1 MQELNGIVE
10 SVLFQAPENTFC
22 VFKINEQA
30 QGLTCIVYK
39 GIAPYIGEQITLQGE
54 WVEHAKFGKQF
65 QAKSLTIIPPSSK
78 EGMERFLASGIIK
91 GIGKAM
97 AKRIVDHFGEET
109 LQIMNAAS
117 MRLTEVSGIG
127 AKKAQDIIQSYAEIA
142 EMREL
147 MIFLESYGISS
158 SYAPK
163 LQSNYGSQAINKLRD
178 NPYALASEVH
188 GIGFKTADRIA
199 LSMGFEVDSPLRL
212 RAGIE
217 FAVGKIATLGHTCIS
232 LQALTD
238 QTAKMLQAE
247 PEYVYNLLEDLLEK
261 KRLRSEEFQNT
272 QLVYPEYLYQA
283 ECIVARRLLRLKDQA
298 RAVGKIDV
306 EAIIGDW
313 ESKEAIK
320 LADIQKQAI
329 QSTVQ
334 HGVLVLT
341 GGPGT
346 GKTTIIRGIIKV
358 LEKAGCEILLAAP
371 TGRAARRLAESAG
384 REAKTI
390 HRLLEYNPAEGRF
403 AFARNEY
410 QPLEADVVIVDEAS
424 MLDIVLASYLLR
436 ALATGCRLV
445 LVGDIDQLPSVGAG
459 NVLGDIIRSESMP
472 VIRLQ
477 EVFRQ
482 AEQSSIVVN
491 AHKINQGKLPDLNKN
506 ADFVFRELAEE
517 QAVADLIAQTYLE
530 KLNTHG
536 QQELQVLAP
545 MHKQV
550 CGVQNLNKILQQL
563 VNPASEEKEEINTVK
578 YVFREGDKVMQIK
591 NNYEKDVFN
600 GDIGII
606 TSIAGQVSVRFPEKG
621 GADSVVYA
629 KGELD
634 ELELAYA
641 ISVHKAQ
648 GSEYKCVLLPLVLGH
663 YIMLQRNLL
672 YTAITRAKSEV
683 FLAGKLQALKAAV
696 ANNKTH
702 LRYSLL
708 KERLQGVLPC
718 S

>member
-1 MQELNGIVE
+1 MQELSGIVE
-10 SVLFQAPENTFC
+10 NVLFQAPENTFC
-22 VFKINEQA
+22 VFKINEQT

-54 WVEHAKFGKQF
+54 WIEHAKFGKQF
-65 QAKSLTIIPPSSK
+65 QAKSLNIIPPSSK

-109 LQIMNAAS
+109 LQIMNMAS
-117 MRLTEVSGIG
+117 TRLTEVAGIG
-127 AKKAQDIIQSYAEIA
+127 QKKAQDIIQSYAEVA

-163 LQSNYGSQAINKLRD
+163 LQSNYGGQAITKLRE
-178 NPYALASEVH
+178 NPYALASEVQ
-188 GIGFKTADRIA
+188 GIGFKTADRMA
-199 LSMGFEVDSPLRL
+199 LSMGFEVDSPQRL

-232 LQALTD
+232 LQALTE
-238 QTAKMLQAE
+238 QTTKMLQAE
-247 PEYVYNLLEDLLEK
+247 PEYIYNLLEDLLEK
-261 KRLRSEEFQNT
+261 KKLRSEEFQNT

-298 RAVGKIDV
+298 REVGKIDV
-306 EAIIGDW
+306 DEIIGNW
-313 ESKEAIK
+313 EANENIK

-329 QSTVQ
+329 HSTVQ

-384 REAKTI
+384 KEAKTI
-390 HRLLEYNPAEGRF
+390 HRLLEYNPSEGRF
-403 AFARNEY
+403 SFARNEY

-482 AEQSSIVVN
+482 AEQSSIVLN
-491 AHKINQGKLPDLNKN
+491 AHKINQGKMPDFNKN
-506 ADFVFRELAEE
+506 ADFIFRELLDE
-517 QAVADLIAQTYLE
+517 QAVADLIAQTYLQ
-530 KLNTHG
+530 KLQTHS
-536 QQELQVLAP
+536 QQDLQVLAP

-550 CGVQNLNKILQQL
+550 CGVQNLNKLLQQL
-563 VNPASEEKEEINTVK
+563 VNPASEEKEEINTLK

-600 GDIGII
+600 GDIGLI
-606 TSIAGQVSVRFPEKG
+606 TTIAGQVSVRFPEKG
-621 GADSVVYA
+621 GVDEVVYT

-683 FLAGKLQALKAAV
+683 FLAGKLQALKAALM
-696 ANNKTH
+696 NNKTH